1 MIIVFGYEPCTIK
14 DIKAYRPSSN
24 SVSLGQVLHVP
35 YTAKQAELIV
45 KEMVEQLS
53 FDLVSKHLI
62 TNQIVLTIVYDV
74 ENINNNNYKGETEV
88 DWYGRTLPKHS
99 HGTENLS
106 HKTSSC
112 RLMEEGAVK
121 LYNRIVNEKLL
132 VRKIYVVANNVV
144 NEDTKEEKNDFE
156 QMDLFTNYGE
166 QEKKQE
172 QAKKDEED
180 ERKIQHAILRL
191 KKKYGKNAIIKGMN
205 LQKDGTMIQRNGE
218 IGGHKA

>member
-99 HGTENLS
+99 HGTQNLS

-112 RLMEEGAVK
+112 RLMEDGAVK
-121 LYNRIVNEKLL
+121 LYNRIINEKLL

-180 ERKIQHAILRL
+180 ERKIQHAILSL
-191 KKKYGKNAIIKGMN
+191 KKKYGKNAIVKGMN

>member
-62 TNQIVLTIVYDV
+62 TDQIVLTIVYDV

-180 ERKIQHAILRL
+180 ERKITRDQGNEFAKRWNYDS
-191 KKKYGKNAIIKGMN
+191 K
-205 LQKDGTMIQRNGE
+205 E
-218 IGGHKA
+218 W